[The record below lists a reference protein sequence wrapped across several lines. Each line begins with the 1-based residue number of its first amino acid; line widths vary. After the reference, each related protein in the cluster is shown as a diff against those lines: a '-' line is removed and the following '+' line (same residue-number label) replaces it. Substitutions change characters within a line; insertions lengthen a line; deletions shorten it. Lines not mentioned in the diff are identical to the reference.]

1 MGKTLTIRL
10 ADAQDAALTARAD
23 ALGLTRSELVREMID
38 RGLDEQPMA
47 RNIGHLKGRLSLSN
61 KKGNWREH
69 IRERNWR

>member
-1 MGKTLTIRL
+1 MSKTPRSRHEQTPS
-10 ADAQDAALTARAD
+10 A
-23 ALGLTRSELVREMID
+23 TRSELVRELID

-47 RNIGHLKGRLSLSN
+47 RSIGHLKGRLSLSN